1 MNVLNLDIQKK
12 AACPLTLLSC
22 VLSIFSIAP
31 DNINRI
37 EFSDNMMEHKSRIKS
52 YPSVNKQQRGVTEVE
67 HVNRSF
73 QQQVIS
79 QDS

>member
-1 MNVLNLDIQKK
+1 M
-12 AACPLTLLSC
+12 ACPLTLLSC

-31 DNINRI
+31 YNPNINRI
-37 EFSDNMMEHKSRIKS
+37 ELNDNMMEHKSRVKS
-52 YPSVNKQQRGVTEVE
+52 HPSVNKQQRGVAEVE

-79 QDS
+79 QES